1 MSTGISMSSVNKI
14 KELADNGDY
23 SLALDILEHQ
33 DLSKSLSPQFIRICG
48 EVYYE
53 NKRYP
58 EARAALVKAHAMA
71 PAGNKII
78 YSLIKLYLSMG
89 FTQLAEHYFEIYT
102 FNQANKDAGTY
113 RLEYM
118 IAKAHRKPVNE
129 LYSILVSANDVETDE
144 EWDFEMLLL
153 HAYIRNREKFDSACV
168 EFRAHYKNSS
178 HLYMLD
184 KLMGG
189 DVDLESMIYCYPDTE
204 MSDDD
209 PEQADTRANEN
220 KILKEDDLRM
230 HPKDAKIMIMVEDDA
245 PVTSSMK
252 FKQMWIRS
260 KDKKEQ
266 KKEARQ
272 EEENSEPK
280 KKSRGLFGL
289 MSRKEEELVEQEM
302 ESLKNENLDKEQ
314 LLEEVISDT
323 ADDAGNTAKPELKAM
338 ISDSEKAPEGKSQD
352 MTEISGELT
361 PEDAAVYNKD
371 NDNEYE
377 DSEPV
382 EEDNYV
388 IEEEPEEVVMVEVD
402 GDDSDDVSD
411 SASDRDS
418 EDDTV
423 VETFDPEFEGDF
435 EDGFEADAE
444 PETLPDEPVESETF
458 DFDKAFESLEEF
470 EVDDENLED
479 LMEDAKSQND
489 VEEIAVEPGVEQNEP
504 EVDEVSVEIEPEIE
518 EEFEVDADS
527 EPEFEEELEVGAEF
541 TIEAEPETEEE
552 LTVEAEPEVE
562 EEFTIDAEAEIED
575 EFETEAEPELE
586 EYTIDAESEMEEVP
600 VEVESEVK
608 EFEAEAELEIE
619 ETEAEAESEVE
630 EEFTMEAEDKSE
642 EKIAMETEPEK
653 PKNNGFPVFKSSL
666 FPDYNTEN
674 AALYDLSAEKD
685 INAEIEA
692 DEAKISESLKKE
704 EDLIGETD
712 RLLARLGIKFNTE
725 FNSILNFDD
734 EDKEDDVAAPDEEKT
749 DEQESPQQETVD
761 AEPEQPK
768 KKPFRLK
775 G

>member
-78 YSLIKLYLSMG
+78 YSLVKLYLSMG
-89 FTQLAEHYFEIYT
+89 FTQLAERYFEIYT

-220 KILKEDDLRM
+220 KILEEDDLRM

-338 ISDSEKAPEGKSQD
+338 SSDSEKAPEGKSQD

-479 LMEDAKSQND
+479 LMEDAESQND
-489 VEEIAVEPGVEQNEP
+489 VEETAVEPGVEQNEP
-504 EVDEVSVEIEPEIE
+504 EVDEVSVEIEPEI
-518 EEFEVDADS
+518 
-527 EPEFEEELEVGAEF
+527 
-541 TIEAEPETEEE
+541 EEE

-586 EYTIDAESEMEEVP
+586 EYTIDAESEESEMEEVP
-600 VEVESEVK
+600 VEVEPEVK

>member
-220 KILKEDDLRM
+220 KILEEDDLRM

-338 ISDSEKAPEGKSQD
+338 SSDSEKAPEGKSQD

-435 EDGFEADAE
+435 EQEADEIIAEAEETASRIRLTKPSPLFVDRNVKSLGKQDRQALRTANEIYAASIIYTNEMLMEINETVNQAYNMISMESDRVLDSLRKKSEIIENNKKELMEGLMDMKKQERYADILEISQLLANELYYEKNKAKDEEHKDKNGE
-444 PETLPDEPVESETF
+444 PEMVQWEFDFEDKKEPEPIRVKASREPVKSVQRET
-458 DFDKAFESLEEF
+458 D
-470 EVDDENLED
+470 
-479 LMEDAKSQND
+479 
-489 VEEIAVEPGVEQNEP
+489 
-504 EVDEVSVEIEPEIE
+504 
-518 EEFEVDADS
+518 DADS
-527 EPEFEEELEVGAEF
+527 SIHVIKDSDHDDKMRRFGDRTPVR
-541 TIEAEPETEEE
+541 
-552 LTVEAEPEVE
+552 
-562 EEFTIDAEAEIED
+562 
-575 EFETEAEPELE
+575 LE
-586 EYTIDAESEMEEVP
+586 ESITDASAKG
-600 VEVESEVK
+600 SD
-608 EFEAEAELEIE
+608 
-619 ETEAEAESEVE
+619 S
-630 EEFTMEAEDKSE
+630 DK
-642 EKIAMETEPEK
+642 
-653 PKNNGFPVFKSSL
+653 NGR
-666 FPDYNTEN
+666 PDFR
-674 AALYDLSAEKD
+674 
-685 INAEIEA
+685 IGGR
-692 DEAKISESLKKE
+692 IS
-704 EDLIGETD
+704 D
-712 RLLARLGIKFNTE
+712 AY
-725 FNSILNFDD
+725 
-734 EDKEDDVAAPDEEKT
+734 DDVD
-749 DEQESPQQETVD
+749 DGVV
-761 AEPEQPK
+761 
-768 KKPFRLK
+768 
-775 G
+775 

>member
-220 KILKEDDLRM
+220 KILEEDDLRM

-338 ISDSEKAPEGKSQD
+338 SSDSEKAPEGKSQD

-479 LMEDAKSQND
+479 LMEDAESQND
-489 VEEIAVEPGVEQNEP
+489 VEETAVEPGVEQNEP

-575 EFETEAEPELE
+575 EPELE
-586 EYTIDAESEMEEVP
+586 EYTIDAESEESEMEEVP
-600 VEVESEVK
+600 VEVEPEVK